1 MPNEFREIFLMANGS
16 GATISEA
23 EKRARTMASLL
34 RTVGTAFI
42 IVVAILM
49 ALREI
54 GLDITSLLAGA
65 GVAGVAIGFGAQSLR
80 TSSPDSSYG
89 SGPGATRREPL
100 FPRLSTPSRRAG
112 TRRPLF

>member
-1 MPNEFREIFLMANGS
+1 MPNEFRETFLMANGS

-23 EKRARTMASLL
+23 EMRARTMASLL

-42 IVVAILM
+42 IVVAVLM

-54 GLDITSLLAGA
+54 GLDITPLLAGA
-65 GVAGVAIGFGAQSLR
+65 GVAGLAIGFGAQSLR

-89 SGPGATRREPL
+89 SGSGATRREPL